1 MKDTNRSA
9 NLSSKSANPDQ
20 RDSTRSDPIHS
31 DIDSARYTKV
41 RRFFAL
47 VFIRIIWF
55 DIILNRPVL
64 RWFRTPSLP
73 RWQGIARQYRDL
85 ALSMGGVLIKLG
97 QFLSTRVDI
106 LPHEVTRELAG
117 LQDEVPTE
125 KAEDI
130 IALIETDFNA
140 PITAIFDFFD
150 PSPLGAASLA
160 QVHRV
165 RLPGA
170 TEMAGSGEKQKGI
183 EAVVKV
189 LRPGIHLLVET
200 DLAAIGLAFRWLK
213 LYKPI
218 RDRIDL
224 DWLYDEFTTVT
235 RKELDLKA
243 EGRNAE
249 RLAADLDDNPHVC
262 FPRIYW
268 DYCAAHTLTMENVAY
283 IKISDSDGIK
293 AVGISSVSVA
303 DALHAV
309 YMQQVFETH
318 FVHVDPHPGNLFI
331 KPAPL
336 ADEIEAGINEFD
348 PYSTPPYRE
357 NRPFQIVFVDFGMM
371 VFTPQRLRAALREF
385 AIGIGTR
392 DAHKIVQAFVH
403 AGALTAGAD
412 LNRLEEVHEALFE
425 RFWGVRVGQIQQA
438 VLNQAGYFLRE
449 YRDLLFEAP
458 FQFQADLM
466 FIMRAIG
473 ILSGIATHLDPDFD
487 PWAKTI
493 PYAERYAGEDIK
505 QEWQGWVHEGA
516 ELGHRLAGLPGKLE
530 HVLALMRREK
540 FTVRSSLAPDTRKS
554 VQRLERSVTRLG
566 WMVLTGALLIAGVQV
581 YISGRGNLFSGLL
594 LVMAVLSFLWS
605 RRK

>member
-1 MKDTNRSA
+1 MKDANRSKD
-9 NLSSKSANPDQ
+9 LSSKPARHGR
-20 RDSTRSDPIHS
+20 RDSTRSN
-31 DIDSARYTKV
+31 IDSARYIKV
-41 RRFFAL
+41 RRFFVQ
-47 VFIRIIWF
+47 VFIKILWF

-64 RWFRTPSLP
+64 RWFRTPPLP
-73 RWQGIARQYRDL
+73 RLQAIARQYRDL

-106 LPHEVTRELAG
+106 LPREVTIELAG

-125 KAEDI
+125 KTEDI
-130 IALIETDFNA
+130 IALIEADFHR
-140 PITAIFDFFD
+140 PITALFEFFD
-150 PSPLGAASLA
+150 PQPLGAASLA

-165 RLPGA
+165 RLSGGA
-170 TEMAGSGEKQKGI
+170 KAAGDV

-189 LRPGIHLLVET
+189 LRPGIKLLVET

-213 LYKPI
+213 FYKPI
-218 RDRIDL
+218 RKRINL
-224 DWLYDEFTTVT
+224 DWLLEEFTSVT

-243 EGRNAE
+243 EGQNAE
-249 RLAADLDDNPHVC
+249 RLAADLGDNPHVC
-262 FPRIYW
+262 FPLIYW
-268 DYCAAHTLTMENVAY
+268 DYSAAHTLTMENVAY
-283 IKISDSDGIK
+283 IKITDLDAIK
-293 AVGISSVSVA
+293 AAGISSISVA
-303 DALHAV
+303 DTLHAV

-331 KPAPL
+331 KPMPL
-336 ADEIEAGINEFD
+336 ADEIEAGITEFS
-348 PYSTPPYRE
+348 PFNTPPYRE

-385 AIGIGTR
+385 AIGLGTR
-392 DAHKIVQAFVH
+392 DAHKIVQSFVH

-412 LNRLEEVHEALFE
+412 LKRLEEVHEALFE

-458 FQFQADLM
+458 FQFQADML

-493 PYAERYAGEDIK
+493 PYAERYASEEIK
-505 QEWQGWVHEGA
+505 QEWHGWVHEAA
-516 ELGHRLAGLPGKLE
+516 ELGHRLSGLPGLLEQVLSLIRRDKL
-530 HVLALMRREK
+530 
-540 FTVRSSLAPDTRKS
+540 TVRSSFAPDTRKT
-554 VQRLERSVTRLG
+554 VQRLELAVTRLG

-581 YISGRGNLFSGLL
+581 YVSGRGNMLCGLL
-594 LVMAVLSFLWS
+594 LLMALFSFLWS
-605 RRK
+605 RK

>member
-1 MKDTNRSA
+1 MNRSTD
-9 NLSSKSANPDQ
+9 LSSKPVHS
-20 RDSTRSDPIHS
+20 DSIRSDSAGS
-31 DIDSARYTKV
+31 DIDAARYIKV

-47 VFIRIIWF
+47 AFIQILWS
-55 DIILNRPVL
+55 DIILNRPFL
-64 RWFRTPSLP
+64 RWFRTPALP
-73 RWQGIARQYRDL
+73 RWQAIARKYRDL

-106 LPHEVTRELAG
+106 LPREVTGELAG

-130 IALIETDFNA
+130 IALIEADFNR
-140 PITAIFDFFD
+140 PITALFDFFD
-150 PSPLGAASLA
+150 PQPVGAASLA

-165 RLPGA
+165 RLSGVEA
-170 TEMAGSGEKQKGI
+170 AGGV

-189 LRPGIHLLVET
+189 LRPGIGSLVET
-200 DLAAIGLAFRWLK
+200 DLVAIGLAFRWLK
-213 LYKPI
+213 FYRPI
-218 RDRIDL
+218 RERIDL
-224 DWLYDEFTTVT
+224 DWLYEEFTSVT

-243 EGRNAE
+243 EGQNAE
-249 RLAADLDDNPHVC
+249 RLAADLADNPHVC
-262 FPRIYW
+262 FPLIHW

-283 IKISDSDGIK
+283 IKITDVNAVK
-293 AVGISSVSVA
+293 AAGISSVSVA
-303 DALHAV
+303 DTLHAV

-331 KPAPL
+331 KPMPS
-336 ADEIEAGINEFD
+336 ADEIEAGITEFGPHD
-348 PYSTPPYRE
+348 TPPYRE
-357 NRPFQIVFVDFGMM
+357 NRSFQIVFVDFGMM
-371 VFTPQRLRAALREF
+371 VHTPERLRAALREF

-392 DAHKIVQAFVH
+392 DAHKIVQSFVH

-412 LNRLEEVHEALFE
+412 LKRLEEVHEALFE

-438 VLNQAGYFLRE
+438 VFDQAGYFLRE
-449 YRDLLFEAP
+449 YRDLLFDAP
-458 FQFQADLM
+458 FQFQADMM

-505 QEWQGWVHEGA
+505 QEWQGWAHEAA
-516 ELGHRLAGLPGKLE
+516 ELGHRLSGLPGLLERVLSMIRRDKL
-530 HVLALMRREK
+530 
-540 FTVRSSLAPDTRKS
+540 TVRSSFAPDTRKA
-554 VQRLERSVTRLG
+554 VQRLEQAVTRLG
-566 WMVLTGALLIAGVQV
+566 WMVLTGALLIASVQV
-581 YISGRGNLFSGLL
+581 YVSGRGNRFSELLFF
-594 LVMAVLSFLWS
+594 MALCSFLQS

>member
-1 MKDTNRSA
+1 MNRSTD
-9 NLSSKSANPDQ
+9 LSSKPARP
-20 RDSTRSDPIHS
+20 DSTRSGSTQS
-31 DIDSARYTKV
+31 DIDASRYIKV

-47 VFIRIIWF
+47 AFIQIVWF
-55 DIILNRPVL
+55 DIILNRPFL
-64 RWFRTPSLP
+64 RWFRTPALP
-73 RWQGIARQYRDL
+73 RWQAIARKYRDL

-106 LPHEVTRELAG
+106 LPREVTGELAG

-130 IALIETDFNA
+130 IALIEADFNR
-140 PITAIFDFFD
+140 PITALFDFFD
-150 PSPLGAASLA
+150 PHPVGAASLA

-165 RLPGA
+165 RLSGA
-170 TEMAGSGEKQKGI
+170 EAAGSV

-189 LRPGIHLLVET
+189 LRPGINLLVET

-213 LYKPI
+213 FYKPI
-218 RDRIDL
+218 RERIDL
-224 DWLYDEFTTVT
+224 DWLYEEFTTVT

-249 RLAADLDDNPHVC
+249 RLAADLADNPHVC
-262 FPRIYW
+262 FPLIYW

-283 IKISDSDGIK
+283 IKITDVNAVK
-293 AVGISSVSVA
+293 AAGISSVSVA
-303 DALHAV
+303 DTLHAV

-331 KPAPL
+331 KPMPS
-336 ADEIEAGINEFD
+336 ADEIEAGITEFGPHD
-348 PYSTPPYRE
+348 TPPYRE
-357 NRPFQIVFVDFGMM
+357 NRAFQIVFVDFGMM
-371 VFTPQRLRAALREF
+371 VHTPERLRAALREF

-392 DAHKIVQAFVH
+392 DAHKIVQSFVH

-412 LNRLEEVHEALFE
+412 LKRLEEVHEALFE

-438 VLNQAGYFLRE
+438 VLDQAGYFLRE
-449 YRDLLFEAP
+449 YRDLLFDAP
-458 FQFQADLM
+458 FQFQADMM

-505 QEWQGWVHEGA
+505 QEWQGWAHEAA
-516 ELGHRLAGLPGKLE
+516 ELGHRLSGLPGLLEQVLSMIRRDKL
-530 HVLALMRREK
+530 
-540 FTVRSSLAPDTRKS
+540 TVRSSFAPDTRKS
-554 VQRLERSVTRLG
+554 VQRLEQAVTRLG

-581 YISGRGNLFSGLL
+581 YVSGCGNRFSELLFF
-594 LVMAVLSFLWS
+594 MALCFFLQS